1 MASEAKSSLVGW
13 LWLALLASPLPL
25 VIAYLFG
32 LLAYSQY
39 HYVPALVL
47 AMAFLFASTWDRTIS
62 LPRGVFVW
70 SLLASGSA
78 LVLVG
83 CYFWSPWSAT
93 VGFVLISGAALR
105 QCNSSKQ
112 TWGLLGL
119 WPLTWLLLRL
129 PMNLDTSVSSWLQ
142 RITARVS
149 SFILDW
155 IEIPHQLTGN
165 VFHLPHGTLFV
176 EEACSGI
183 QSVFALFFCSVLWV
197 VWKHRSFA
205 LLPIYVLAAMFGA
218 GIMNVLRVTVICIA
232 QERWQLD
239 WAHGWRHDVLGYIC
253 LLIAIAL
260 LISSDR
266 LLRIVFYPLPSSTDN
281 LLVNPLRAGWNRVL
295 ATMSSNQPAINSEK
309 SIVGAKEDK
318 DAQRPSFI
326 TLAGVAV
333 LILAMCIPEAVFGM
347 KRWLAVPEIVKTE
360 YWQPTEALLSK
371 LDGVEV
377 LSHETSTDS
386 TNPALGIHADLWICR
401 LGTLTTRV
409 LVSQHSEVHDLCNCY
424 GANGWV
430 MNQRRLVEAE
440 QTTAVGAWDVVEAN
454 FVNSETVF
462 GSLFF
467 STMDRQA
474 RPIRLSGWQLSD
486 FLLERVDRGG
496 NPQQAAFEG
505 QTVNI
510 QLWTTSETPFTVE
523 QLDELRLFHRQIREV
538 IREDLAN
545 VKQ

>member
-1 MASEAKSSLVGW
+1 MASEAKSSLAGW

-25 VIAYLFG
+25 VAVYLAGLMAYP
-32 LLAYSQY
+32 QY
-39 HYVPALVL
+39 HYAPALVL
-47 AMAFLFASTWDRTIS
+47 AMVLLIASTWDRTIS
-62 LPRGVFVW
+62 LPRGFLSWLLLVGGSVF
-70 SLLASGSA
+70 
-78 LVLVG
+78 VLVG
-83 CYFWSPWSAT
+83 CYFWSPWSAA
-93 VGFVLISGAALR
+93 VGFVLITGAALR
-105 QCNSSKQ
+105 HCNSAAGA
-112 TWGLLGL
+112 WGLLSL

-218 GIMNVLRVTVICIA
+218 GIMNVLRVTAICVA

-253 LLIAIAL
+253 LLIAIVL

-295 ATMSSNQPAINSEK
+295 ATMSANQPVVTNDG
-309 SIVGAKEDK
+309 SIQVPDRHTGKES
-318 DAQRPSFI
+318 PSFV

-333 LILAMCIPEAVFGM
+333 LVLAMCVPEAVFGM
-347 KRWLAVPEIVKTE
+347 KRWLAVPEVVKTE

-401 LGTLTTRV
+401 LGKVTTRV

-440 QTTAVGAWDVVEAN
+440 QVKAGGAWDVVEAD

-462 GSLFF
+462 GALFF

-474 RPIRLSGWQLSD
+474 RPVRLSGWRLSD

-496 NPQQAAFEG
+496 NPLQAAFEG